1 MKIKI
6 RKRIVFV
13 FCIIGIVWL
22 GYRLQLERGEQK
34 TILEDQVPKQYGIV
48 NAQENINAEKK
59 FDSVEK
65 MKKATLR
72 ENDVVKTVGYYEN
85 SIIGAAEYK
94 IISKYL
100 GKEDGLHIELGN
112 GLWAEM
118 IVKGD
123 SVNPAQFGA
132 YGDGLHD
139 DTVALQQA
147 ILSGYVVE
155 CEKNATYTLS
165 KGIMI
170 PSKSILNGN
179 NAKMKI
185 DEIRTFYH
193 NEENIKENNSKGL
206 FYYQFFMPQQY
217 YGQNELLEWRDV
229 TIEWNVEQKLNHVE
243 TYYIFMPNHVKNI
256 EMQKINIYIR
266 GNESNGIQPIKFNGS
281 AEKVRLNECDI
292 RNYTHGFTGSCL
304 WFNVGVGGYPDFIM
318 SDSYFYSE
326 AKDEVISVWGRY
338 GENILFQNCIVEKK
352 NVHCYDVS
360 RQVKH
365 NKSDVIIVSK
375 ASKRSVGDEKSNA
388 THRVT
393 YKNCNF
399 ISEDESSYFFATNSY
414 YGEEM
419 ITSFIECNIVG
430 ESNVSFLTAE
440 NRSNPID
447 GITNIDSN
455 QEFLNS
461 LKVTFQQC
469 DITWSSPTIAMTH
482 APNFCFSNCNITV
495 NNHLIDLTWPS
506 NRLLNCWSGEFNSNN
521 ININYA
527 DGVFVNI
534 SDSYYVKILCTNNII
549 KLLNTSDLTTVEIL
563 SKQNYNINKLEKR
576 HFDGAEYQ
584 YIIENNNV
592 S

>member
-1 MKIKI
+1 MKIKS

-48 NAQENINAEKK
+48 NAQEKINAEKK

-85 SIIGAAEYK
+85 SIVGAAEYK
-94 IISKYL
+94 VISKYS
-100 GKEDGLHIELGN
+100 GKEDGLHIELDN
-112 GLWAEM
+112 GMWAEM
-118 IVKGD
+118 IVKDD

-139 DTVALQQA
+139 DTDAMQQA

-185 DEIRTFYH
+185 DEIKTFYY
-193 NEENIKENNSKGL
+193 NEASIKENNSKGL

-256 EMQKINIYIR
+256 EMHKINIYVK

-281 AEKVRLNECDI
+281 AEKVRLNGCDI

-304 WFNVGVGGYPDFIM
+304 WFNIGLGGYPDFIM

-338 GENILFQNCIVEKK
+338 GENILFENCTVEKK
-352 NVHCYDVS
+352 NVYCYDAG
-360 RQVKH
+360 RQVKD

-375 ASKRSVGDEKSNA
+375 ASKRSVDDEKSNT
-388 THRVT
+388 THIVT
-393 YKNCNF
+393 YKNCNI
-399 ISEDESSYFFATNSY
+399 ISYNESTHFFATNSY
-414 YGEEM
+414 YGEDM

-440 NRSNPID
+440 NRSDPID
-447 GITNIDSN
+447 GVTNIDSN
-455 QEFLNS
+455 KEFVNS
-461 LKVTFQQC
+461 LKVIFQQC
-469 DITWSSPTIAMTH
+469 DITWSSPTIATTH
-482 APNFCFSNCNITV
+482 APNFCFSDCNITV
-495 NNHLIDLTWPS
+495 NKQLIDLTWPS
-506 NRLLNCWSGEFNSNN
+506 NRLLNCWSGEFKSNN

-534 SDSYYVKILCTNNII
+534 SDSYCVNILCTNNII
-549 KLLNTSDLTTVEIL
+549 KLMNTSDLKKVKIL
-563 SKQNYNINKLEKR
+563 SKQNYNTSKLEKR
-576 HFDGAEYQ
+576 HFEGAEYQ